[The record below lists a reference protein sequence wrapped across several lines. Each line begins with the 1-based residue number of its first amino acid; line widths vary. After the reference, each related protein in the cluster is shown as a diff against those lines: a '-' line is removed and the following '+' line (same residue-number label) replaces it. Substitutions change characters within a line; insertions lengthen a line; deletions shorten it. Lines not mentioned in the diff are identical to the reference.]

1 MAYIDD
7 RIAELEQRIA
17 EKKAYQRMHPS
28 HKYASTWDY
37 VAEGDRSG
45 FDRMDAEEAA
55 YRNMLAQQAQQLN
68 MLKAQQ
74 DFTSRENEL
83 NRQNAIKLASMN
95 KDSQAAYD
103 KQRLI
108 NSKELELDLLKAKR
122 EEVARVGGNTKEYD
136 LKINSIYKQF
146 PELGTAVEVETPW
159 DPTKSQSYL
168 LASYSD
174 YDDSYSQDE
183 LNKAIAD
190 FGAYATTDEG
200 AKRLAELNK
209 ALKMRIKLD
218 QSAADIEASLKKYER
233 EGVIDQILYDVG
245 YEEDGPRG
253 NRFIQRNGKGAKRYH
268 KPKGK
273 GGIPSPK

>member
-1 MAYIDD
+1 MDIGAIKA
-7 RIAELEQRIA
+7 RIAELEQRKA
-17 EKKAYQRMHPS
+17 ERNALRGYRDLAYL
-28 HKYASTWDY
+28 DY
-37 VAEGDRSG
+37 MTKGDRSG
-45 FDRMDAEEAA
+45 FDRIDADEVA
-55 YRNMLAQQAQQLN
+55 YRNMLAQQAFN
-68 MLKAQQ
+68 AK
-74 DFTSRENEL
+74 ENEL
-83 NRQNAIKLASMN
+83 NRKNALALASMN
-95 KDSQAAYD
+95 KDSQASYD
-103 KQRLI
+103 KQRLM
-108 NSKELELDLLKAKR
+108 NSKELELELLKAKR

-209 ALKMRIKLD
+209 ALKKRQKYDSNEAQIKADLD
-218 QSAADIEASLKKYER
+218 KYAQTGELSDLLVELGWTV
-233 EGVIDQILYDVG
+233 EGSVN
-245 YEEDGPRG
+245 
-253 NRFIQRNGKGAKRYH
+253 NRYAQRNGKGNKTFF
-268 KPKGK
+268 KGK
-273 GGIPSPK
+273 GKKSKTVLK

>member
-1 MAYIDD
+1 MASIDE

-17 EKKAYQRMHPS
+17 EKKAYERLYRPS
-28 HKYASTWDY
+28 RNIAAWDY

-45 FDRMDAEEAA
+45 YDKIDASEAA
-55 YRNMLAQQAQQLN
+55 YHNMLAQQA
-68 MLKAQQ
+68 
-74 DFTSRENEL
+74 FTAKENEL
-83 NRQNAIKLASMN
+83 NRQNALTLANLN

-103 KQRLI
+103 KQRLM

-146 PELGTAVEVETPW
+146 PVLGTAVEVESKW

-209 ALKMRIKLD
+209 ALKKRIKLD
-218 QSAADIEASLKKYER
+218 QSAAQIEEALKKYEST
-233 EGVIDQILYDVG
+233 GVIDQILYDVG

>member
-1 MAYIDD
+1 MDIGAIKA
-7 RIAELEQRIA
+7 RIAELEQRKA
-17 EKKAYQRMHPS
+17 ERNALRGYRDLAYL
-28 HKYASTWDY
+28 DY
-37 VAEGDRSG
+37 MTKGDRSG
-45 FDRMDAEEAA
+45 FDKIEADEVA
-55 YRNMLAQQAQQLN
+55 YRNMLKQQEFNA
-68 MLKAQQ
+68 
-74 DFTSRENEL
+74 RENEL
-83 NRQNAIKLASMN
+83 NRKNALTLASMN
-95 KDSQAAYD
+95 KASQDAYD
-103 KQRLI
+103 KQRLM
-108 NSKELELDLLKAKR
+108 NNKELELDLLKAKR

-146 PELGTAVEVETPW
+146 PELGTAVEVESNW

-209 ALKMRIKLD
+209 ALKKRIKLD
-218 QSAADIEASLKKYER
+218 ESAAQIEDALKKYEST
-233 EGVIDQILYDVG
+233 GVIDQILYDVG

>member
-1 MAYIDD
+1 MDIGAIKA
-7 RIAELEQRIA
+7 RIAELEQRKAERNAMRGYRDLSYLDYIA
-17 EKKAYQRMHPS
+17 Q
-28 HKYASTWDY
+28 
-37 VAEGDRSG
+37 GDRSG
-45 FDRMDAEEAA
+45 FDKIEADEVA
-55 YRNMLAQQAQQLN
+55 YRNMLAQQA
-68 MLKAQQ
+68 
-74 DFTSRENEL
+74 FTAKENEL
-83 NRQNAIKLASMN
+83 NRKNALALASMN
-95 KDSQAAYD
+95 KDSQASYD
-103 KQRLI
+103 KQRLM
-108 NSKELELDLLKAKR
+108 NSKELELELLKAKR

-146 PELGTAVEVETPW
+146 PELGTAVETETPW

-209 ALKMRIKLD
+209 ALNKRIKLD
-218 QSAADIEASLKKYER
+218 QSAAQIEEALKKYER

-268 KPKGK
+268 KPKGNGK

>member
-1 MAYIDD
+1 MDIGAIKA
-7 RIAELEQRIA
+7 RIAELEQRKAERNAMRGYRDLSYLDYIA
-17 EKKAYQRMHPS
+17 Q
-28 HKYASTWDY
+28 
-37 VAEGDRSG
+37 GDRSG
-45 FDRMDAEEAA
+45 FDKIDAEEAA
-55 YRNMLAQQAQQLN
+55 YRNMLKQQEFNA
-68 MLKAQQ
+68 
-74 DFTSRENEL
+74 RENEL
-83 NRQNAIKLASMN
+83 NRQNALTLASMN
-95 KDSQAAYD
+95 KDSQSAYD
-103 KQRLI
+103 KQRLM

-183 LNKAIAD
+183 LNKAITD

-209 ALKMRIKLD
+209 ALKKRIKLD
-218 QSAADIEASLKKYER
+218 QNAAQIQADLNAYIAKGTVTPLLYE
-233 EGVIDQILYDVG
+233 VG
-245 YEEDGPRG
+245 YEEGGPSGARY
-253 NRFIQRNGKGAKRYH
+253 IQRNGKGAKLYRKYSGN
-268 KPKGK
+268 KGNK
-273 GGIPSPK
+273 GGLPSPKSSK

>member
-1 MAYIDD
+1 MDIGAIKA
-7 RIAELEQRIA
+7 RIAELEQRKA
-17 EKKAYQRMHPS
+17 ERNALRGYRDLAYL
-28 HKYASTWDY
+28 DY
-37 VAEGDRSG
+37 MTNNDRSG
-45 FDRMDAEEAA
+45 FDKIKADEVA
-55 YRNMLAQQAQQLN
+55 YRNMLKQQEFNA
-68 MLKAQQ
+68 
-74 DFTSRENEL
+74 RENEL
-83 NRQNAIKLASMN
+83 NRQNALTLASMN
-95 KDSQAAYD
+95 KDSQDAYD

-146 PELGTAVEVETPW
+146 PELGTAVEVETSW

-200 AKRLAELNK
+200 AKRLAELKK
-209 ALKMRIKLD
+209 ALKKRQKYDSNAAQIKADLD
-218 QSAADIEASLKKYER
+218 KYEQTGELSDLLVELGWTV
-233 EGVIDQILYDVG
+233 EGSVN
-245 YEEDGPRG
+245 
-253 NRFIQRNGKGAKRYH
+253 NRYAQRNGKGNKTFF
-268 KPKGK
+268 KGK
-273 GGIPSPK
+273 GKKSKPVLK

>member
-1 MAYIDD
+1 MDIGAIKA
-7 RIAELEQRIA
+7 RIAELEQRKA
-17 EKKAYQRMHPS
+17 ERNALRGYRDLS
-28 HKYASTWDY
+28 YLDY
-37 VAEGDRSG
+37 ISQGDRSG
-45 FDRMDAEEAA
+45 FDKIEADEVA
-55 YRNMLAQQAQQLN
+55 YRNMLAQQA
-68 MLKAQQ
+68 
-74 DFTSRENEL
+74 FTAKENEL
-83 NRQNAIKLASMN
+83 NRQNALTLASMN

-108 NSKELELDLLKAKR
+108 NNKELELDLLKAKR

-209 ALKMRIKLD
+209 ALKKRIKLD
-218 QSAADIEASLKKYER
+218 QSAAQIKADLDAYIANGTVTPLLYE
-233 EGVIDQILYDVG
+233 LG
-245 YEEDGPRG
+245 YEEGGPSGARYL
-253 NRFIQRNGKGAKRYH
+253 QRNGKGAKSYRKYSGG
-268 KPKGK
+268 KGK
-273 GGIPSPK
+273 GNKGGIASPKSSK

>member
-1 MAYIDD
+1 MSSIDD

-17 EKKAYQRMHPS
+17 EKKAYQRMYSP

-55 YRNMLAQQAQQLN
+55 YRNMLAQH
-68 MLKAQQ
+68 K
-74 DFTSRENEL
+74 FTAEQNEL
-83 NRQNAIKLASMN
+83 NRKNALTLASMN

-103 KQRLI
+103 KQRLM
-108 NSKELELDLLKAKR
+108 NSKELELELLKAKR

-190 FGAYATTDEG
+190 FGAYSTTDEG

-209 ALKMRIKLD
+209 ALKKRIKLD
-218 QSAADIEASLKKYER
+218 ESSEQIKAALDKYER
-233 EGVIDQILYDVG
+233 TGEIDQILYDVG

-253 NRFIQRNGKGAKRYH
+253 NRFIQRNGKGEKRYH

>member
-1 MAYIDD
+1 MDIGAIKA
-7 RIAELEQRIA
+7 RIAELEQRKAERNAMRGYRDLSYLDYIA
-17 EKKAYQRMHPS
+17 Q
-28 HKYASTWDY
+28 
-37 VAEGDRSG
+37 GDRSG
-45 FDRMDAEEAA
+45 FDRIEADEVA
-55 YRNMLAQQAQQLN
+55 YRNMIAQQKFQAE
-68 MLKAQQ
+68 
-74 DFTSRENEL
+74 ENEL
-83 NRQNAIKLASMN
+83 NRKNALTLAGMN

-103 KQRLI
+103 KQRLM

-190 FGAYATTDEG
+190 FGAYTTTDEG

-209 ALKMRIKLD
+209 ALKKRIKLD
-218 QSAADIEASLKKYER
+218 ASAAQIDAALKKYEST
-233 EGVIDQILYDVG
+233 GMIDQILYDVG

-253 NRFIQRNGKGAKRYH
+253 NRFIQRNGKGAKRYY

>member
-1 MAYIDD
+1 MPSIDE

-17 EKKAYQRMHPS
+17 EKRAYQRLYPS

-45 FDRMDAEEAA
+45 FDKMDASEAA
-55 YRNMLAQQAQQLN
+55 YLN
-68 MLKAQQ
+68 MIAQQ
-74 DFTSRENEL
+74 DFNAKQNEL
-83 NRQNAIKLASMN
+83 NRKNAMALASMN

-146 PELGTAVEVETPW
+146 PELGTAVDVETSW

-174 YDDSYSQDE
+174 YDDSYTQDE
-183 LNKAIAD
+183 LNDAIANLNR
-190 FGAYATTDEG
+190 YAETDEG
-200 AKRLAELNK
+200 AKRLAQLNK
-209 ALKMRIKLD
+209 
-218 QSAADIEASLKKYER
+218 SLKKRQKYDSNAAQIKADLDKYAQTGELSDLLVELGWTV
-233 EGVIDQILYDVG
+233 EGSVN
-245 YEEDGPRG
+245 
-253 NRFIQRNGKGAKRYH
+253 NRYAQRNGKGNKTFF
-268 KPKGK
+268 KGK
-273 GGIPSPK
+273 GKKSKPVLK

>member
-1 MAYIDD
+1 MDIGAIKA
-7 RIAELEQRIA
+7 RIAELEQRKA
-17 EKKAYQRMHPS
+17 ERNAMRGYRDLAYF
-28 HKYASTWDY
+28 DY
-37 VAEGDRSG
+37 MTKGDRSA
-45 FDRMDAEEAA
+45 FDRIDASENA
-55 YRNMLAQQAQQLN
+55 YRNMLKQQEFNA
-68 MLKAQQ
+68 
-74 DFTSRENEL
+74 RENEL
-83 NRQNAIKLASMN
+83 NRQNALTLASMN

-183 LNKAIAD
+183 LNKAISD

-209 ALKMRIKLD
+209 ALKKRIKLD
-218 QSAADIEASLKKYER
+218 ESAA
-233 EGVIDQILYDVG
+233 QIKADLEEYAKNGTVSQLLYDIG
-245 YEEDGPRG
+245 YVEDGPSG
-253 NRFIQRNGKGAKRYH
+253 GRFLQRNGKGAKTFRKY
-268 KPKGK
+268 K
-273 GGIPSPK
+273 GGKAQPSPRN

>member
-1 MAYIDD
+1 MDIGAIKA
-7 RIAELEQRIA
+7 RIAELEQRKAERNAMRGYRDLSYLDYIA
-17 EKKAYQRMHPS
+17 Q
-28 HKYASTWDY
+28 
-37 VAEGDRSG
+37 GDRSG
-45 FDRMDAEEAA
+45 FDRIEADEVA
-55 YRNMLAQQAQQLN
+55 YRNMLAQQ
-68 MLKAQQ
+68 K
-74 DFTSRENEL
+74 FTSEQNEL
-83 NRQNAIKLASMN
+83 NRQNALTLAGMS

-103 KQRLI
+103 KQRLM

-146 PELGTAVEVETPW
+146 PELGTAVEVESNW

-209 ALKMRIKLD
+209 ALKKRIKLD
-218 QSAADIEASLKKYER
+218 ASAAQIDAALKKYESA
-233 EGVIDQILYDVG
+233 GVIDQILYDVG

-253 NRFIQRNGKGAKRYH
+253 NRFIQRNGKGEKRYH